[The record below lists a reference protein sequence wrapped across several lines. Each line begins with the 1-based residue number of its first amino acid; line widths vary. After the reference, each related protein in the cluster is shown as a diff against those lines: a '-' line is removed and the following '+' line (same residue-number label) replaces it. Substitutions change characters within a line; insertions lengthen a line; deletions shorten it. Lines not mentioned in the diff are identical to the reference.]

1 MTLRSNCSATT
12 ITLYAPRF
20 GPTTLDWTEDSLH
33 YTNAVKLQLDWTKVT
48 LFATLM
54 EREVV
59 AFQVF
64 LTTEAVV
71 AEVAYESFG
80 RILCEGRLSA
90 SPLDAR
96 LLSSTFSI
104 GSDVLRSPG

>member
-1 MTLRSNCSATT
+1 MLRE
-12 ITLYAPRF
+12 IVAPRECL
-20 GPTTLDWTEDSLH
+20 PALMALEWL
-33 YTNAVKLQLDWTKVT
+33 LLC
-48 LFATLM
+48 M

-96 LLSSTFSI
+96 LLNF
-104 GSDVLRSPG
+104 GAG